1 MQKKCFNR
9 LLDKRMD
16 DIQKIST
23 KKNDF
28 NSLTYHFKGSNI
40 APINFKFSGPLHN
53 FEELKNSN
61 ISLQKVEE
69 DQNNFKLNLGE
80 ITRGNTK
87 RKSED
92 ELKKIKII
100 KNLY

>member
-1 MQKKCFNR
+1 M
-9 LLDKRMD
+9 
-16 DIQKIST
+16 
-23 KKNDF
+23 
-28 NSLTYHFKGSNI
+28 
-40 APINFKFSGPLHN
+40 
-53 FEELKNSN
+53 
-61 ISLQKVEE
+61 EE